1 MSVLGPAIVQSVA
14 GLSQAEQVAVR
25 DKDRKKTAEPDR
37 KRRPEDAVDIDV
49 DSVQT
54 TEAVRNLKGNADEE
68 TAEDRTEQDHYR
80 AQQRKPKPPAP
91 RLDVQG

>member
-1 MSVLGPAIVQSVA
+1 MSVLGPALVQSVA
-14 GLSQAEQVAVR
+14 GLSQAEQVALR
-25 DKDRKKTAEPDR
+25 DKDRKKAAAPER

-54 TEAVRNLKGNADEE
+54 SEAVRNLKGNADEE

-80 AQQRKPKPPAP
+80 AQQRKAAGQRP

>member
-1 MSVLGPAIVQSVA
+1 M
-14 GLSQAEQVAVR
+14 AVR
-25 DKDRKKTAEPDR
+25 EKDRKKATEPER

-80 AQQRKPKPPAP
+80 AQQRKLRAQMP

>member
-25 DKDRKKTAEPDR
+25 DKDRKKTTEPQR

-49 DSVQT
+49 DALT
-54 TEAVRNLKGNADEE
+54 ATDAVRNLKGNADEE
-68 TAEDRTEQDHYR
+68 TADDRAEHDHYQ
-80 AQQRKPKPPAP
+80 AQQRKAKSRTP